1 MILSNLN
8 ADARNTTSVADGN
21 AMMKTYSV
29 PFSSSGDGLSG
40 LKFFKD
46 LNNTLFNST
55 GIGSPVISTDIG
67 VGNSSQNA
75 SNNDVSGFQTAA
87 DQMNYQTQS
96 AEKAMQFNA
105 EQAQLN
111 REFQERMSNTSYQ
124 RAVADLKAAGLNPI
138 LAYSNGGAST
148 PSGSS
153 ASGYYT
159 TGANDDSVISAIISA
174 IGNLSSSI
182 VSSAIKAAG
191 LTAGK

>member
-67 VGNSSQNA
+67 VGNSSQTA

-148 PSGSS
+148 PSGNS